1 MSFVCETEG
10 QKIKICMKERNLYL
24 EDKITIDW
32 SEKQVIIYSF
42 LLTESQPSVDSM
54 IIFSIKKSKIIDQD
68 SNILK
73 VHSHGT

>member
-10 QKIKICMKERNLYL
+10 QKIKISMKERNLYL
-24 EDKITIDW
+24 EDKITVDW

-42 LLTESQPSVDSM
+42 LLTESQPSVDSR

>member
-1 MSFVCETEG
+1 MWNRRPEN
-10 QKIKICMKERNLYL
+10 QDMYERNKFVFRGQNYNWLIGKTSNNIL
-24 EDKITIDW
+24 I
-32 SEKQVIIYSF
+32 